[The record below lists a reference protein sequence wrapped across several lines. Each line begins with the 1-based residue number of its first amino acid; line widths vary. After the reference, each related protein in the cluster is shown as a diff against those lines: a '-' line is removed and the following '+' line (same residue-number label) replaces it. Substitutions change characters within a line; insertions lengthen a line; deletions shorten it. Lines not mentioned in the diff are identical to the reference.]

1 MKEFFYRP
9 NNAWVGDVIPYYEDN
24 EFKLFYLH
32 GWRENYREG
41 LDHGWHLIGT
51 SDFCD
56 YREYGAC
63 KILGGTGHVLKV
75 ENIYHLFYCI
85 FPEGKQLVCHATGTD
100 LMNWTTIPE
109 DTFSADN
116 LIYELSDWRDPFVF
130 WNEEEG
136 QYWMIL
142 AAMAKG
148 ASNRK
153 GCVALLTSQ
162 DLKKWTCREPLYA
175 PNIHVGAH
183 ECPDLFQM
191 GDWWYLVYSN
201 YTDRFA
207 TFYRMSRS
215 LNGPWITPK
224 VDTFDGRA
232 FYAAKSVSDGRNRY
246 LFGWNPTKNDDLFGW
261 NPLKHPGKDYDTWD
275 WGGNLVV
282 HEIIQRPDG
291 TLAVKVPDSVNAAFA
306 VEQPLHVDGIT
317 GTWTSSAL
325 DEHVCE
331 SPYAFAASLTQ
342 EELPDRCK
350 VSLDIRFSG
359 LTQGAGVMLRAGE
372 GLDDAYYVTLEP
384 QRNRV
389 TFRGPI
395 MQSEEGG
402 KTFPYEVELERPIEL
417 LPDRYHEL
425 LIFIDGSIC
434 EIYINGEVAISA
446 RMYDIER
453 GKLGLFVSQGNAQFK
468 HVRVETVRGGSDVI

>member
-9 NNAWVGDVIPYYEDN
+9 ENAWVGDVIPYYEDG

-41 LDHGWHLIGT
+41 LDRGWYLIGT
-51 SDFCD
+51 KDFVN
-56 YREYGAC
+56 YREDGAS
-63 KILGGTGHVLKV
+63 KIEGGTGHILKV
-75 ENIYHLFYCI
+75 DNVYHMFYCV
-85 FPEGKQLVCHATGTD
+85 FPDGKQFACHAVSKD
-100 LMNWTTIPE
+100 LRTWELIPE
-109 DTFSADN
+109 DTFGPDGE
-116 LIYELSDWRDPFVF
+116 IYELADWRDPFVF

-136 QYWMIL
+136 QYGMLL

-148 ASNRK
+148 PSNRK
-153 GCVALLTSQ
+153 GCVARLTSR
-162 DLKKWTCREPLYA
+162 DLKKWTYREPLYA

-183 ECPDLFQM
+183 ECPDLFRI

-232 FYAAKSVSDGRNRY
+232 FYAAKSVSDGRKRY

-261 NPLKHPGKDYDTWD
+261 NPPKAKGKDYNTWD

-306 VEQPLHVDGIT
+306 VDQPLHWESIA
-317 GTWTSSAL
+317 GTWTSPAP
-325 DEHVCE
+325 DEYACE
-331 SPYAFAASLTQ
+331 SPYAFTARLT
-342 EELPDRCK
+342 EEDLPDRCK
-350 VSLDIRFSG
+350 LSLEIRFSEH
-359 LTQGAGVMLRAGE
+359 TQGTGVMLRTGV
-372 GLDDAYYVTLEP
+372 GLDEAYYVTLEP
-384 QRNRV
+384 QRHRV

-395 MQSEEGG
+395 MQSEDGG

-417 LPDRYHEL
+417 LPDRSHL
-425 LIFIDGSIC
+425 LQLFIDGSIC
-434 EIYINGEVAISA
+434 EIYINGEAAMST

-453 GKLGLFVSQGNAQFK
+453 GKLGLFVSQGDAIFK
-468 HVRVETVRGGSDVI
+468 CVKIETVGCR

>member
-9 NNAWVGDVIPYYEDN
+9 ENAWIGDVIPYYEDQ

-32 GWRENYREG
+32 GWRENYRVG
-41 LDHGWHLIGT
+41 LDKGWHLIST
-51 SDFCD
+51 DDLCD
-56 YREYGAC
+56 YREHGAIN
-63 KILGGTGHVLKV
+63 ILGGTGHVLKV
-75 ENIYHLFYCI
+75 GPTYHLFYCI

-100 LMNWTTIPE
+100 LMNWTPIPE
-109 DTFSADN
+109 NTFSADN
-116 LIYELSDWRDPFVF
+116 EVYELSDWRDPFVF
-130 WNEEEG
+130 WNDEEG
-136 QYWMIL
+136 QYWMLL

-148 ASNRK
+148 PSNRK
-153 GCVALLTSQ
+153 GCVALLTSP
-162 DLKKWTCREPLYA
+162 DLSKWSYREPLYA

-183 ECPDLFQM
+183 ECPEMFRI

-201 YTDRFA
+201 YTDRFG

-215 LNGPWITPK
+215 ANGPWITPK

-232 FYAAKSVSDGRNRY
+232 YYAAKSVSDGQKRY

-261 NPLKHPGKDYDTWD
+261 NPPKYIGKDYDTWD

-282 HEIIQRPDG
+282 HEIIQRSDG
-291 TLAVKVPDSVNAAFA
+291 TIAVKIPDSVNEAFA
-306 VEQPLHVDGIT
+306 VEQRLQLQWIT
-317 GTWTSSAL
+317 GTWKSSSL
-325 DEHVCE
+325 EHSCE
-331 SPYAFAASLTQ
+331 SPFAFAGGLSQ
-342 EELPDRCK
+342 EDLPDQCK
-350 VSLDIRFSG
+350 VSMAIRFSAH
-359 LTQGAGVMLRAGE
+359 TQGTGIMLRARS
-372 GLDDAYYVTLEP
+372 GLDFAYYITLEP

-395 MQSEEGG
+395 MQSEDGG

-417 LPDRYHEL
+417 LPDHDHKLE
-425 LIFIDGSIC
+425 IFIDGSIC
-434 EIYINGEVAISA
+434 EIYINEEVAMSA

-468 HVRVETVRGGSDVI
+468 QVKVETIKR